1 LSHLNIDKWV
11 ANKLRF
17 KNKHG
22 GIAISTYT
30 SGNELA
36 STQKKFKIKRLYCPV
51 PLKEA
56 MSTSITASSWGKPS
70 TLSYHFWKP
79 NTCKRLLSTLD
90 FSIHAKDLLSTL
102 SFSLTCSFFFLS
114 KL

>member
-11 ANKLRF
+11 ANKWRF

-36 STQKKFKIKRLYCPV
+36 STQKNFKIKRLYCPV

-70 TLSYHFWKP
+70 TLSYH
-79 NTCKRLLSTLD
+79 TCKRLLSTLG

-102 SFSLTCSFFFLS
+102 SFSLTCSFFS
-114 KL
+114 